1 MKEKLRY
8 LVYFGIIISIEL
20 FCSFTLN
27 SMGIRKEN
35 ILMVFIVGVLL
46 IATFTKGYFYGL
58 LASIISVL
66 CFNFLYID
74 PNYDF
79 HISDPNDFM
88 LILFFLMTSVIACSL
103 TDRFQKQ
110 IIISKKNESISKQL
124 YSLSERL
131 LNVSGIEYILLKGNQ
146 YIEESI
152 QIKTNISL
160 EIKEE
165 SKNVIPIIGMNRV
178 LGSIEILSHQGLNE
192 DQMIIIKAAANQLGN
207 ALERELTYLEQEKIK
222 VAMEREHMLNS
233 MLRSISHD
241 LRTPLTGIVGASQLM
256 MNQDYLTNEDVYS
269 LAKDIHDQAHWLT
282 QIVENIL
289 NMSKIESGNLVLHK
303 NLEVVDDLIYE
314 AIQHLP
320 ELEKRN
326 VVVDVPQD
334 LLFINVDGKLMVQV
348 FINILNNAI
357 KYTKE
362 KDQITIQDL
371 LYGLMLRSGNDCA
384 LMLAK
389 SVGGSV
395 ERFVEMMNEK
405 ARDIGMKQTHF
416 SNPSGLDE
424 EDEGNLST
432 VKEMAI
438 LYRYCCQN
446 PLFNQIVKTKEYKRL
461 DGKGYWHNKNR
472 LLKEYPY
479 CVGGKTGY
487 TKKAKR
493 TLITRAIKKQVDL
506 IIVTFNCGNDFEFH
520 QKKYEECFKNY
531 EKLVLFDKGVRNI
544 KGNWYLFENDLLMSK
559 EKDESVSYLIHNEEM
574 FIYRNQTY
582 IKKIKL
588 KKYRFRNFY
597 LMILKDLVYE

>member
-20 FCSFTLN
+20 FCSLTLN

-46 IATFTKGYFYGL
+46 ISTFTKGYFYGL
-58 LASIISVL
+58 LASIVSVL

-110 IIISKKNESISKQL
+110 IIISKKNEGISKQL

-256 MNQDYLTNEDVYS
+256 MNQDHLTNEDVYS

-314 AIQHLP
+314 AI
-320 ELEKRN
+320 
-326 VVVDVPQD
+326 
-334 LLFINVDGKLMVQV
+334 
-348 FINILNNAI
+348 
-357 KYTKE
+357 
-362 KDQITIQDL
+362 
-371 LYGLMLRSGNDCA
+371 
-384 LMLAK
+384 
-389 SVGGSV
+389 
-395 ERFVEMMNEK
+395 
-405 ARDIGMKQTHF
+405 
-416 SNPSGLDE
+416 
-424 EDEGNLST
+424 
-432 VKEMAI
+432 
-438 LYRYCCQN
+438 
-446 PLFNQIVKTKEYKRL
+446 
-461 DGKGYWHNKNR
+461 
-472 LLKEYPY
+472 
-479 CVGGKTGY
+479 
-487 TKKAKR
+487 
-493 TLITRAIKKQVDL
+493 
-506 IIVTFNCGNDFEFH
+506 
-520 QKKYEECFKNY
+520 
-531 EKLVLFDKGVRNI
+531 
-544 KGNWYLFENDLLMSK
+544 
-559 EKDESVSYLIHNEEM
+559 
-574 FIYRNQTY
+574 
-582 IKKIKL
+582 
-588 KKYRFRNFY
+588 
-597 LMILKDLVYE
+597 

>member
-20 FCSFTLN
+20 FCSLTLN

-46 IATFTKGYFYGL
+46 ISTFTKGYFYGL
-58 LASIISVL
+58 LASIVSVL

-110 IIISKKNESISKQL
+110 IIISKKNEGISKQL

-178 LGSIEILSHQGLNE
+178 LGSIEILSHQGFNE

-207 ALERELTYLEQEKIK
+207 AL
-222 VAMEREHMLNS
+222 EREHMLNS

-256 MNQDYLTNEDVYS
+256 MNQDHLTNEDVYS

-362 KDQITIQDL
+362 KDQITIHVKKLENEVQFMIKDTGSGISKNIL
-371 LYGLMLRSGNDCA
+371 DHIFEEFVTDTNVSNDSQKGIGLG
-384 LMLAK
+384 LAIC
-389 SVGGSV
+389 
-395 ERFVEMMNEK
+395 K
-405 ARDIGMKQTHF
+405 AIIQAH
-416 SNPSGLDE
+416 
-424 EDEGNLST
+424 
-432 VKEMAI
+432 
-438 LYRYCCQN
+438 
-446 PLFNQIVKTKEYKRL
+446 
-461 DGKGYWHNKNR
+461 
-472 LLKEYPY
+472 
-479 CVGGKTGY
+479 GGKIW
-487 TKKAKR
+487 AK
-493 TLITRAIKKQVDL
+493 D
-506 IIVTFNCGNDFEFH
+506 
-520 QKKYEECFKNY
+520 
-531 EKLVLFDKGVRNI
+531 
-544 KGNWYLFENDLLMSK
+544 
-559 EKDESVSYLIHNEEM
+559 EKDGAC
-574 FIYRNQTY
+574 FIFTIPSDKELN
-582 IKKIKL
+582 
-588 KKYRFRNFY
+588 
-597 LMILKDLVYE
+597 V

>member
-124 YSLSERL
+124 YRLSERL
-131 LNVSGIEYILLKGNQ
+131 FNGKTDEHLDYTN
-146 YIEESI
+146 EESI

-326 VVVDVPQD
+326 MVVDVPQD

-362 KDQITIQDL
+362 KDQITIHVKKLEDEVQFMIKDTGSEISKNIL
-371 LYGLMLRSGNDCA
+371 DHIFEEFVTDTNVSNDSQKGIGLG
-384 LMLAK
+384 LAICK
-389 SVGGSV
+389 AIVQAHGGKIWAK
-395 ERFVEMMNEK
+395 NEK
-405 ARDIGMKQTHF
+405 DGACFIFTI
-416 SNPSGLDE
+416 PSD
-424 EDEGNLST
+424 
-432 VKEMAI
+432 KE
-438 LYRYCCQN
+438 LN
-446 PLFNQIVKTKEYKRL
+446 V
-461 DGKGYWHNKNR
+461 
-472 LLKEYPY
+472 
-479 CVGGKTGY
+479 
-487 TKKAKR
+487 
-493 TLITRAIKKQVDL
+493 
-506 IIVTFNCGNDFEFH
+506 
-520 QKKYEECFKNY
+520 
-531 EKLVLFDKGVRNI
+531 
-544 KGNWYLFENDLLMSK
+544 
-559 EKDESVSYLIHNEEM
+559 
-574 FIYRNQTY
+574 
-582 IKKIKL
+582 
-588 KKYRFRNFY
+588 
-597 LMILKDLVYE
+597 

>member
-1 MKEKLRY
+1 
-8 LVYFGIIISIEL
+8 
-20 FCSFTLN
+20 
-27 SMGIRKEN
+27 
-35 ILMVFIVGVLL
+35 
-46 IATFTKGYFYGL
+46 
-58 LASIISVL
+58 
-66 CFNFLYID
+66 
-74 PNYDF
+74 
-79 HISDPNDFM
+79 
-88 LILFFLMTSVIACSL
+88 MTSVIACSL

-110 IIISKKNESISKQL
+110 IIISKKNEGISKQL

-256 MNQDYLTNEDVYS
+256 MNQDHLTNEDVYS

-326 VVVDVPQD
+326 VQVDVPED
-334 LLFINVDGKLMVQV
+334 LLLVNVDGKLMVQV
-348 FINILNNAI
+348 LINILNNAI

-362 KDQITIQDL
+362 NDRIDIQ
-371 LYGLMLRSGNDCA
+371 
-384 LMLAK
+384 
-389 SVGGSV
+389 
-395 ERFVEMMNEK
+395 
-405 ARDIGMKQTHF
+405 
-416 SNPSGLDE
+416 
-424 EDEGNLST
+424 
-432 VKEMAI
+432 
-438 LYRYCCQN
+438 
-446 PLFNQIVKTKEYKRL
+446 
-461 DGKGYWHNKNR
+461 
-472 LLKEYPY
+472 
-479 CVGGKTGY
+479 
-487 TKKAKR
+487 
-493 TLITRAIKKQVDL
+493 
-506 IIVTFNCGNDFEFH
+506 
-520 QKKYEECFKNY
+520 
-531 EKLVLFDKGVRNI
+531 VRNI
-544 KGNWYLFENDLLMSK
+544 DRQVQFTI
-559 EKDESVSYLIHNEEM
+559 KDEGKGISEKIVDHIFEEFVTDTNVSNDSQKGIGLGLAICKAIIQAHGGKIWAKDETDGAC
-574 FIYRNQTY
+574 FIFTIPSDKELN
-582 IKKIKL
+582 
-588 KKYRFRNFY
+588 
-597 LMILKDLVYE
+597 V